1 MLQSRL
7 LVVDNGDFSWRKYAN
22 DVGLN
27 LHFRHVLFAQS
38 ITMKLTFRT
47 KLFLPLIISWTCLMV
62 VMLFSLTHVRSLRL
76 EERKDQLRNAGDMAL
91 SIAKDY
97 GELARSGA
105 MPQDEAK
112 KQALARIK
120 SLRFGDAGYFT
131 VLDPHA
137 VLMHP
142 LKPALVGTVPA
153 AMKDPLG
160 TQLYTDALNISR
172 DGGAGFT
179 TYRWAKPG
187 GDKPVPKL
195 AYDNSY
201 KPWDWTFMT
210 GLYIDDLDAAF
221 YDDLLVAGALL
232 GVIGIGLTIG
242 SILIIRNIE
251 SSIGGEPEQ
260 AAEIARRIA
269 DGRLDVE
276 VVTRPGDQSSLLYA
290 MKAMRD
296 NLAGIVSRVRT
307 GTDTI
312 ATASNE
318 IAAGNLDLSSR
329 TEQQASSLEETAASM
344 EELTSTVKQT
354 ADNARHA
361 NELALSASQIAQQGG
376 NVVGQVIGTMT
387 AINESSKKIVDIISV
402 IDAIAFQTNILALN
416 AAVEAARAGEQGR
429 GFAVVASEVRNL
441 AQRSAAAAKEIKGL
455 IGDSVEKVDAGA
467 RLVDQAGTTM
477 GSIVESVERVASI
490 IGEIMNATQEQT
502 AGIGEINMAVTQMD
516 HVTQQ
521 NAALV
526 EEAAAASESMQEQA
540 AQLAEVVSVFK
551 LDRQDAQ
558 QMTVASRPP
567 MRAIAPKPRRPVLRT
582 A

>member
-1 MLQSRL
+1 
-7 LVVDNGDFSWRKYAN
+7 
-22 DVGLN
+22 
-27 LHFRHVLFAQS
+27 
-38 ITMKLTFRT
+38 MKLSFRT
-47 KLFLPLIISWTCLMV
+47 KLFLPLVMSWTCLML
-62 VMLFSLTHVRSLRL
+62 VMMLNLRDTKALRL
-76 EERKDQLRNAGDMAL
+76 DERKAQLRNAGDMAL
-91 SIAKDY
+91 SITKEY
-97 GELARSGA
+97 GDLAHSGA
-105 MPQDEAK
+105 MSEEEAK
-112 KQALARIK
+112 KQALTRIK
-120 SLRFGDAGYFT
+120 SLRYGETGYFT
-131 VLDPHA
+131 VIDPHT

-142 LKPALVGTVPA
+142 MKPALIGTDPA
-153 AMKDPLG
+153 AMKDPDG
-160 TQLYTDALNISR
+160 TQLYVDALTVSR

-179 TYRWAKPG
+179 TYQWAKPG
-187 GDKPVPKL
+187 NDKPVPKL

-201 KPWDWTFMT
+201 KPWNWTFMT
-210 GLYIDDLDAAF
+210 GLYIDDLNAAF
-221 YDDLLVAGALL
+221 RQDLLLAAVLL
-232 GVIGIGLTIG
+232 GVIGIGLTVGI
-242 SILIIRNIE
+242 ILIVRNIE
-251 SSIGGEPEQ
+251 RSIGGEPEQ
-260 AAEIARRIA
+260 AAEVARRIA
-269 DGRLDVE
+269 AGNLDVD
-276 VVTRPGDQSSLLYA
+276 VVTRAGDQASLLYA
-290 MKAMRD
+290 MKTMRD
-296 NLAGIVSRVRT
+296 NLAGIVGRVRAS
-307 GTDTI
+307 TDTI

-376 NVVGQVIGTMT
+376 SVVGQVVGTMT

-402 IDAIAFQTNILALN
+402 IDGIAFQTNILALN

-477 GSIVESVERVASI
+477 GSIVESVERVATI

-502 AGIGEINMAVTQMD
+502 AGIGEINEAVTQMD

-540 AQLAEVVSVFK
+540 AKLAEVVSVFK
-551 LDRQDAQ
+551 LDRQAGRQ
-558 QMTVASRPP
+558 SPVSRPSP
-567 MRAIAPKPRRPVLRT
+567 TQMIAQKPSRPALTSGPRETAVRRSQPSSSPANT
-582 A
+582 EWETF